1 MAKLKPIFHFQGVR
15 RGGCRWGAETSVRHL
30 GQHGQRG
37 EQDGVDRYHGT
48 YPGTI
53 KNGLSLIVIKLF
65 ICVHTY
71 IPASHLAYHQV
82 GTLAAAVAASC
93 TYCLRYL

>member
-1 MAKLKPIFHFQGVR
+1 MAKLKPFFHFQGMR
-15 RGGCRWGAETSVRHL
+15 CGGCRWGAETSVRHL

-71 IPASHLAYHQV
+71 HLAYHQV